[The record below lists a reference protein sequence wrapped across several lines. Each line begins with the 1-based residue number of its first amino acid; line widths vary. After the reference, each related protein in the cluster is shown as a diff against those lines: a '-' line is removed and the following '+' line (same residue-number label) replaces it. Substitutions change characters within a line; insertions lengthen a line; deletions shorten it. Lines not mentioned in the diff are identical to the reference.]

1 MYVVGVTGGI
11 GSGKSTVCRVLAE
24 RFQIPFIY
32 VDKIS
37 REIVQPGMPLNVEI
51 REVFGDEAMLSDGN
65 INRAYFRA
73 MIIADPEQKALVD
86 KIFYPHMKNE
96 IDRKLANLKE
106 NGFLVVGIENAM
118 MIEFGATSYV
128 NKVVV
133 VACSEESQLRRV
145 MERDNQTEESAR
157 GMMKLQ
163 MPLEEKR
170 KHADLVITNDG
181 TLAELRDQIN
191 SLYESLPRIK

>member
-86 KIFYPHMKNE
+86 KTFYPHMKNE